1 MYITGVKRGRGYG
14 DREEG
19 KREGDWGE
27 REDVSPSP
35 PLFAPVTVWYKSFN
49 KQTLATKPLS
59 EFFLYL

>member
-1 MYITGVKRGRGYG
+1 MGIGKKGKGRGI
-14 DREEG
+14 
-19 KREGDWGE
+19 GE

-35 PLFAPVTVWYKSFN
+35 PRFAPVTVWHKSFN